1 MSNQLPAPVA
11 ERGITK
17 PQWMALSKSLY
28 PGAKGDS
35 ILMVWDYCK
44 VRGLD
49 PLKKPCHIVP
59 MQVKDARTKQYE
71 WRDVVLPGIYELR
84 TTAQRTGEYLGHS
97 KPEYGDMIDYAG
109 VQAPAWCEMTMYRWN
124 PKAGMRAEYTVQVF
138 FAEVV
143 ALKDGKA
150 NQRWSKAPIQMLT
163 KCTEAA
169 GLREAFPD
177 EIGGEMSAE
186 EMEGQHRQTIDVTP
200 HHQNGTEDLNAEL
213 GLEPE
218 PIEGDVIS
226 DPEHDEWKEA
236 AFADEERA

>member
-1 MSNQLPAPVA
+1 MTDQNLPAPIA

-28 PGAKGDS
+28 PGAKPDS
-35 ILMVWDYCK
+35 ILMVVDYCK

-49 PLKKPCHIVP
+49 PMKKPCHIVP
-59 MQVKDARTKQYE
+59 MKVKDAKTNNYE

-97 KPEYGDMIDYAG
+97 KPEYGEDIECGG
-109 VQAPAWCEMTMYRWN
+109 VTAPAWCEMTLYRWN
-124 PKAGMRAEYTVQVF
+124 PKASMKAEFTVRVF
-138 FAEVV
+138 FTEAVG
-143 ALKDGKA
+143 LKDGRA
-150 NQRWSKAPIQMLT
+150 NQRWAKAPIQMLT

-177 EIGGEMSAE
+177 ELGGEMSAE
-186 EMEGQHRQTIDVTP
+186 EMDGQHPHPIDVTP
-200 HHQNGTEDLNAEL
+200 GRENGTRDLNAEL

-218 PIEGDVIS
+218 AEDAEIIEGES
-226 DPEHDEWKEA
+226 EHQEWLGQYEA
-236 AFADEERA
+236 NG